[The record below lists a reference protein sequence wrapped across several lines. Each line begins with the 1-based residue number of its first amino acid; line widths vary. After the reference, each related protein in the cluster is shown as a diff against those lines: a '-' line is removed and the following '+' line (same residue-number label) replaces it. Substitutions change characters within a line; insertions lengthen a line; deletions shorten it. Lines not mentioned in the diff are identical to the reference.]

1 MYWNYITHMLTNLG
15 TLSLE
20 RIHTMLGM
28 FGLQGNQKKSIGLS
42 ELKMFLEKKTVEQQ
56 LFFNNGVYSLTQ

>member
-1 MYWNYITHMLTNLG
+1 
-15 TLSLE
+15 
-20 RIHTMLGM
+20 MLGM